1 MTTSPSSAYHASDG
15 AAYQV
20 FLGRWTEVL
29 APVFLEF
36 ARIGSD
42 GDVLDVG
49 CGTGSLAAEVGRRR
63 PNRRVVG
70 LDRADA
76 YLAYAR
82 ARHALP
88 NLHFEIGDAGQ
99 LPFADGAYAA
109 SLSQLLLTFVPD
121 AKQAV
126 AEMVRVTRWGGV
138 VASAVWDFCGGLVY
152 QRILWDTAA
161 ALDPQ
166 AGQTRD
172 RLFSNPLST
181 ADGLSALW
189 QTAGLSNI
197 EVGSLTIRMNYA
209 NFADY
214 WEPLLG
220 GQGPVGSFAAGLPAA
235 AREQLKTAVR
245 GAFLCGRPDGPRS
258 LTATAWAV
266 RGVVAHR
273 L

>member
-29 APVFLEF
+29 APAFLEF
-36 ARIGSD
+36 ASISSD
-42 GDVLDVG
+42 GDVIDVG
-49 CGTGSLAAEVGRRR
+49 CGTGSLAAEIARRG
-63 PNRRVVG
+63 PDRRVIG
-70 LDRADA
+70 LDVADS
-76 YLAYAR
+76 YLSYAR
-82 ARHALP
+82 AQRVLP
-88 NLHFEIGDAGQ
+88 NLHFQLGDAGL
-99 LPFADGAYAA
+99 LPFAEGAFAA
-109 SLSQLLLTFVPD
+109 SLSQLVLTFVTDPRQV
-121 AKQAV
+121 A
-126 AEMVRVTRWGGV
+126 AEMVRVTRPGGV

-166 AGQTRD
+166 ASRTRD

-181 ADGLSALW
+181 PDGLEELW
-189 QTAGLSNI
+189 QTAGLVDI

-209 NFADY
+209 NFDDY

-220 GQGPVGSFAAGLPAA
+220 GQGPVGTFAAGLPEDV
-235 AREQLKTAVR
+235 RRQLKTAVR
-245 GAFLCGRPDGPRS
+245 AAFLSGRPDGPRS

-266 RGVVAHR
+266 RGIVDYLA
-273 L
+273 